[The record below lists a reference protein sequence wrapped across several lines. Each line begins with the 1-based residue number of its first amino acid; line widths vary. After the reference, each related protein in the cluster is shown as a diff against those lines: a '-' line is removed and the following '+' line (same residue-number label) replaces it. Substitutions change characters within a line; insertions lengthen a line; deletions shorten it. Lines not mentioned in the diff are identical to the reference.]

1 MAFRSKLKIANDDAS
16 IRGLGKDSR
25 EFSVTERIHDFE
37 KYAHAKY
44 KELKAN
50 QGGSH
55 IPDPSDINEYGGV
68 GNVPY
73 GPELPAGEVII
84 MPAELQKN
92 LDDARDAY
100 IKISSKR
107 RMISIG
113 QKGKVEKAKLAYD
126 NARDAAGSHIAAQY
140 EAAGVSPAEIKA
152 RSNAGGALELMD
164 LANMTNNHQNEIAD
178 GKSLRRF
185 NEFWARNG
193 GRNQETGKRNWA
205 GMAKKAAAM
214 AIITAIPGA
223 GIAFVAGTLIGAGTG
238 ALVGSAL
245 ASSISRNLFRS
256 HVEKGANAKTVA
268 AEQAAYLIA
277 NNADNLDKSEANL
290 DSASVSDIYQ
300 AQTDK
305 INTRNKVRHVGA
317 VAMGAL
323 SAVGGYYGTRAVI
336 GAGRNL
342 LGGGVK
348 GHLTGPLKPAT
359 PSQIPG
365 PTGPRIPTV
374 PTNPTGSRIPTI
386 PTGEIV
392 PPVPAP
398 TGNTLDIPKD
408 LIDTSKW
415 KLPWNWGQ
423 EKFGSQAANKLY
435 SLSDQAKLDGHAV
448 EWIRKGTNTARLF
461 IDGKD
466 NTAYVV
472 NVLNH
477 YNG

>member
-1 MAFRSKLKIANDDAS
+1 MRDVVKNDANH
-16 IRGLGKDSR
+16 RLPFGGETVQQRLG
-25 EFSVTERIHDFE
+25 EFE
-37 KYAHAKY
+37 KYAHNKY

-50 QGGSH
+50 QSGST
-55 IPDPSDINEYGGV
+55 SDINKNGGV
-68 GNVPY
+68 GDKPY

-92 LDDARDAY
+92 LDDAREAY
-100 IKISSKR
+100 IKISSRR

-113 QKGKVEKAKLAYD
+113 QKGKVADAKKAYD

-152 RSNAGGALELMD
+152 RSNAGAAFELMN
-164 LANMTNNHQNEIAD
+164 LANFTNAHQIEIAD

-193 GRNQETGKRNWA
+193 GRNQETGKRNWK
-205 GMAKKAAAM
+205 GIAKKAAAM
-214 AIITAIPGA
+214 ALITAIPGA
-223 GIAFVAGTLIGAGTG
+223 GIAFAAGTLIGAGTG

-268 AEQAAYLIA
+268 AEQAEYLIA
-277 NNADNLDKSEANL
+277 NNAENLDNSEADL

-300 AQTDK
+300 QQTDK
-305 INTRNKVRHVGA
+305 INRRNKWRHVGG
-317 VAMGAL
+317 VAIGVASVPL
-323 SAVGGYYGTRAVI
+323 GYYGSRAVI
-336 GAGRNL
+336 GGVRHL
-342 LGGGVK
+342 LGGNNSGVK
-348 GHLTGPLKPAT
+348 VTGRLPGPLKPVT
-359 PSQIPG
+359 PPSQVPG
-365 PTGPRIPTV
+365 PTGPRIPTL
-374 PTNPTGSRIPTI
+374 
-386 PTGEIV
+386 PTGEV
-392 PPVPAP
+392 LPPVPAP
-398 TGNTLDIPKD
+398 TPNTLDIPKG

-423 EKFGSQAANKLY
+423 EKFGNQAANKLY

-448 EWIRKGTNTARLF
+448 EWINKGTRTARLI

-477 YNG
+477 YDS